1 MKEEMI
7 NFLSPI
13 IMELMIF
20 IWLKFSLLQVIK
32 PIITITESVNL
43 ISKKLFMN
51 NLLVS
56 QLLCYKQFAQMENS
70 EINELKD
77 Y

>member
-1 MKEEMI
+1 
-7 NFLSPI
+7 
-13 IMELMIF
+13 MIF